1 VCKGWKILPQICYDL
16 RFPVWSRQI
25 EKEYF
30 DLIIYTANW
39 PEARSF
45 AWKSLLPARA
55 IENQSYVTGCNRIGT
70 DGTGKMY
77 AGDSVVL
84 DYKGRIL
91 SEAGAFVESVTIATL
106 EYQKLHE
113 FRDQF
118 RFLDDADSFSITNL

>member
-1 VCKGWKILPQICYDL
+1 M
-16 RFPVWSRQI
+16 
-25 EKEYF
+25 
-30 DLIIYTANW
+30 IIYTANW